1 LKTLLLY
8 PNINGHYRTYCEIL
22 SKELNGEVIL
32 IENINVVSLVKFC
45 NKNEICSVVFLHG
58 DSDFLK
64 AFVLKLFNRKQKI
77 SIILY
82 YSFLNYSDSIKK
94 YFKFLFI
101 KLLSYINIRLLFL
114 EFDPNKFKILKNK
127 QTISLKDPIV
137 LNPPTKVANTNDFI
151 TYFTAGYIDN
161 RKNIK
166 LLIDVLTRMSEI
178 DNLKRNINIIGKQSE
193 QISNYLSSMELP
205 DNIEVFNKNY
215 YFSNEEYEYGLQ
227 NCDVV
232 WAYYDRHYGSSSLVI
247 NSFFYNKPVI
257 YNNIGVLKDFSDE
270 IQNIFIVEKN
280 KKSDLI
286 NMLFKIEKNFK
297 YNTTLRTSFLEKR
310 SIKEFSKIIVN
321 Y

>member
-1 LKTLLLY
+1 MY

-32 IENINVVSLVKFC
+32 TENINVVSLVKFC

-64 AFVLKLFNRKQKI
+64 AFVLRLFNRKQKI

-101 KLLSYINIRLLFL
+101 KLLSHINIRLLFL

-127 QTISLKDPIV
+127 QTINLKDPIV
-137 LNPPTKVANTNDFI
+137 LNPPTKVINTNDFI

-161 RKNIK
+161 RKNIE
-166 LLIDVLTRMSEI
+166 LLIDVLIRMSEI
-178 DNLKRNINIIGKQSE
+178 DNLKRKINIIGKQSE

-232 WAYYDRHYGSSSLVI
+232 WAYYDNHYGSSSLVI

-286 NMLFKIEKNFK
+286 NMLFKIEKKFK
-297 YNTTLRTSFLEKR
+297 YNMTLRTSFLEKR